1 MLACGAP
8 PAKRTSTRRSRARRN
23 RNKGT
28 HCRPSEGHGQPKRYV
43 PRNSQGR
50 WRVTAVQ
57 RQKEAGGE
65 SAGPPRFMS
74 RPTMN
79 QTKHKNIATLTPS
92 KTGRYKAPLVSMA
105 EAAIL
110 TAYHNSLQTGRGP
123 PTGRQFIGQRTP
135 WRDPSPFEGHPKG
148 RWQLQVAARQSEST
162 RRDNEMK
169 SVETSR
175 EKTGAAQSQV
185 RRIVNRKRSTP
196 RAFRSFNCSD
206 ADHLHQNHIRG
217 MCNQR

>member
-1 MLACGAP
+1 MAP

-23 RNKGT
+23 KNKGT

-43 PRNSQGR
+43 ARNSQGR
-50 WRVTAVQ
+50 SRVTAIQ

-79 QTKHKNIATLTPS
+79 QTKYKNIATLKPS

-135 WRDPSPFEGHPKG
+135 WRDPSPFESHPKG

-162 RRDNEMK
+162 LRDNEKK
-169 SVETSR
+169 SVETSK
-175 EKTGAAQSQV
+175 EKTGGAQSRM
-185 RRIVNRKRSTP
+185 RRTLSRKRSTP
-196 RAFRSFNCSD
+196 TAFRTRRCSD
-206 ADHLHQNHIRG
+206 ADQFAPIPYTGRVY
-217 MCNQR
+217 QR